1 MLFILFYFVLLL
13 FILIRSPAFAVTQCS
28 RTIDSQTVSGWGSI
42 DARSCQAFL
51 LYFFLL
57 LYAQLSK

>member
-1 MLFILFYFVLLL
+1 MLFILFDFVIL
-13 FILIRSPAFAVTQCS
+13 FLFVCRAFAVTQCG